1 MSYSIIF
8 CDLLLVHLLVITL
21 FLANYKQSRVFQSIR
36 LSVTSS
42 KARLYS
48 IGNAFYA
55 GYCSFGTKTFLVRGF
70 EHLKLR
76 SLHVP
81 RWDIV
86 MLLFAVSNVFIFR
99 KRDKHS
105 CSTLTII
112 IILSAVSIIDSLLST
127 LHASANR
134 ILRCDANA
142 YSICSGYAGSLPF
155 FFAGCCPRFSRLKSR
170 LYVRARVHTPH

>member
-1 MSYSIIF
+1 M
-8 CDLLLVHLLVITL
+8 
-21 FLANYKQSRVFQSIR
+21 R

-48 IGNAFYA
+48 IGNACYA
-55 GYCSFGTKTFLVRGF
+55 GYCSFGTKAFLVRGS

-86 MLLFAVSNVFIFR
+86 MLLFAVSNVSIFG

-105 CSTLTII
+105 CSILAII
-112 IILSAVSIIDSLLST
+112 ITLSTVPIIDSLLST

-142 YSICSGYAGSLPF
+142 YCICNCSGYTGSLL
-155 FFAGCCPRFSRLKSR
+155 SRRR
-170 LYVRARVHTPH
+170 LAREIARSISK